1 MDSRLYFVLGDL
13 FSNLLVAILAGWL
26 CSLLIPAGWNMFLA
40 MLVAMV
46 IGMAVGL
53 GLFFPLGVA
62 FGAMEV
68 MLPTMFTGMFS
79 GMVVGMWAAM
89 MPLGGLQAVA
99 AGAVCGLVGVN
110 VIWIL
115 NNSLRGVQ
123 EPREGA

>member
-1 MDSRLYFVLGDL
+1 MQRQMTRGADTEVTSQTTTVVLW
-13 FSNLLVAILAGWL
+13 FCA
-26 CSLLIPAGWNMFLA
+26 FLA

-53 GLFFPLGVA
+53 VLFFPLGVA